1 MKVARNPSATE
12 GIILKRLISLIKERE
27 IVLF

>member
-12 GIILKRLISLIKERE
+12 GITLERLISPIKERE
-27 IVLF
+27 KVLF